1 MADANEKQSGA
12 GKKKWLIIT
21 LAAVL
26 LLAVGGGVAAFFLLR
41 GEEPVDTS
49 EKQVVE
55 QKTEKVTLYHPL
67 DPSFIV
73 NFDSG
78 GGKRARLL
86 QVSMTLLLSD
96 ERAVEF
102 LKKHDPMIRNNILLV
117 LSARDPEGLLT
128 ADGKEQLRLAL
139 LNEVKKVRDT
149 MGAFTGG
156 IDDLFFTSFVMQ

>member
-1 MADANEKQSGA
+1 MAEANQKSGA
-12 GKKKWLIIT
+12 GTKKWLII
-21 LAAVL
+21 LIVVVL
-26 LLAVGGGVAAFFLLR
+26 LLAIGGGVAAFLLL
-41 GEEPVDTS
+41 GDEET
-49 EKQVVE
+49 ENLTEETVVE
-55 QKTEKVTLYHPL
+55 KKVEKVTLYHPL
-67 DPSFIV
+67 DPSFII

-102 LKKHDPMIRNNILLV
+102 LTTHDPMIRNNILLV
-117 LSARDPEGLLT
+117 LSAQDPEGLLT
-128 ADGKEQLRLAL
+128 AEGKEQLRLAVL
-139 LNEVKKVRDT
+139 AEVKKVRDT